1 MSGAGDPG
9 SGASTA
15 GSGAAVPESFAVRA
29 VCVVDQLLTVP
40 GRVGVTAIDKRPVE
54 GPVQVREYGL
64 HGDVQADREHHGG
77 VWKAVY
83 LLSDSD
89 VAPWEPEFGGP
100 IPPGFFGENLRV
112 TGVDTSQLQIGTVL
126 EVGQAHGRRAP
137 LRLEITTPRIPC
149 KTFGDR
155 VDKPRWV
162 RRFTEAGRPGA
173 YARVLRAGP
182 VEAGDEI
189 RVVSV
194 PTHGVTIGRVFAG
207 VDDDEAR
214 RLLDEYAL
222 ADLAPS
228 LVRKLDPATDV
239 RPSET
244 DAD

>member
-1 MSGAGDPG
+1 MSTPG
-9 SGASTA
+9 TR
-15 GSGAAVPESFAVRA
+15 VPESFTVQA

-40 GRVGVTAIDKRPVE
+40 GRVGVTAIDKQPVD
-54 GPVQVREYGL
+54 GPVLVREYGL

-89 VAPWEPEFGGP
+89 VEPWEPEFGGP
-100 IPPGFFGENLRV
+100 IPPGYFGENLRV
-112 TGVDTSQLQIGTVL
+112 TGLDTAQLPIGTVL
-126 EVGQAHGRRAP
+126 EVGEGR

-149 KTFGDR
+149 QTFGDR
-155 VDKPRWV
+155 VGRPRWV

-189 RVVSV
+189 RVVTV
-194 PTHGVTIGRVFAG
+194 PGHGVTIGRVFAG
-207 VDDDEAR
+207 VDDDEVG
-214 RLLDEYAL
+214 RLLAEYDL
-222 ADLAPS
+222 SDLAPS

-239 RPSET
+239 RP
-244 DAD
+244 ADSD